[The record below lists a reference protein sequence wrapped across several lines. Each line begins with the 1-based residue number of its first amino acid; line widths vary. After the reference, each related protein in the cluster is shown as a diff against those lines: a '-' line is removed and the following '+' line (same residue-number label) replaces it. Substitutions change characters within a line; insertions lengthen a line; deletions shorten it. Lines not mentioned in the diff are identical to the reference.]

1 MLEKMKL
8 WQALAI
14 LGTVLVVGITL
25 RVADVPMYGV
35 LFLKDL
41 FL

>member
-1 MLEKMKL
+1 MEKKMKL
-8 WQALAI
+8 WQALVI
-14 LGTVLVVGITL
+14 LGTVMIIGITL